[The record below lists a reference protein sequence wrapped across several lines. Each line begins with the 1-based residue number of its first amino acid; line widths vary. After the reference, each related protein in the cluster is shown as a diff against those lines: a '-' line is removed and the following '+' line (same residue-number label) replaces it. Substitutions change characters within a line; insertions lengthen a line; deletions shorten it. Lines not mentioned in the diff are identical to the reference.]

1 MINTKIFGTEPNII
15 FVMADDMGYNDIGFN
30 NENIET
36 PNMDRLAKDGIILKQ
51 NYMQP
56 TCTPSRA
63 AFLTGMYPYH
73 IGRQGGKY
81 LVFICYLIQLNVF
94 YHYYL
99 NSSRPILIMFHLRA
113 PNAKFSNWAIFK
125 PNSNISSNEKIKI

>member
-1 MINTKIFGTEPNII
+1 
-15 FVMADDMGYNDIGFN
+15 MADDMGYNDIGFN

-36 PNMDRLAKDGIILKQ
+36 PNMDRLAKDGITLKQ
-51 NYMQP
+51 NYMQA

-81 LVFICYLIQLNVF
+81 MAFVWYLSQYNQHKNEYTYTVYN
-94 YHYYL
+94 YHL
-99 NSSRPILIMFHLRA
+99 
-113 PNAKFSNWAIFK
+113 
-125 PNSNISSNEKIKI
+125 